1 MATLTIRNLPDDLV
15 KRLKAA
21 AASRGRSMEQEVRD
35 LIRIH
40 YMERSEILDRMRA
53 RWDDALAPSADEVR
67 RWRDTGR
74 K

>member
-1 MATLTIRNLPDDLV
+1 VATLTIRNLPDDLV
-15 KRLKAA
+15 QRLKDA

-35 LIRIH
+35 LLRIH

-53 RWDDALAPSADEVR
+53 RWDDAVVPSAVEVR
-67 RWRDTGR
+67 RWRDAGR